1 VNFSGFNLDL
11 TRPHVMGILNIT
23 PDSFSDGGEL
33 LANNGRV
40 NLDKVLQRAEQ
51 MQVAGASFLDIGGE
65 STRPGAIKVSLQEE
79 MDRVLPLVEQIRAK
93 VDICISVD
101 TSSPELMQAAIEAG
115 VALINDVR
123 ALQKPGALEVL
134 AASTVPVCLMH
145 MRGEPE
151 NMQNQPVY
159 EDVLAEVRHFLQSR
173 IDACVQAGIGR
184 DRIIIDPGFGFG
196 KTLEHNLELLNRLYE
211 FKQLELPL
219 LIGISRKRMLG
230 AVTGKSEKE
239 RLVAGIAAGVIALM
253 QGVSII
259 RTHDVAETVDAVKLY
274 QAVRAQ
280 TFSQ

>member
-1 VNFSGFNLDL
+1 
-11 TRPHVMGILNIT
+11 MGILNIT

-33 LANNGRV
+33 LADNGQV

-79 MDRVLPLVEQIRAK
+79 MDRVLPLIEQIRAK

-115 VALINDVR
+115 VGLINDVR

-230 AVTGKSEKE
+230 AITGKTEKE

-280 TFSQ
+280 TLGQ

>member
-1 VNFSGFNLDL
+1 MNFSGFNLDL

-33 LANNGRV
+33 LADNGQV

-101 TSSPELMQAAIEAG
+101 TSSPALMQAAIEAG
-115 VALINDVR
+115 VGLINDVR

-280 TFSQ
+280 TFGQ